1 MLSAI
6 YTPKFAMFGKLTWL
20 GCHVVCQRQLF
31 ANLYYGYKCFPALKK
46 KKLKREKERA
56 LREDS
61 LT

>member
-31 ANLYYGYKCFPALKK
+31 ANLYYGYKCFAALKK
-46 KKLKREKERA
+46 KNNKKERKRE
-56 LREDS
+56 L
-61 LT
+61 